1 MIANSWDGAY
11 QVVSIFKTKDIQI
24 KDSEMIHKSIK
35 RIETYIKY
43 HPVDKAPPKK
53 DFILVVRN
61 LWKLIDIIYT
71 AKWDSLIFDKEKSL
85 IIRKCVREYI
95 IPYYRQKQLSTL
107 TLNIEMNTPTP
118 LPSMGVAPS
127 PTTNMLV
134 APPPPNKNV
143 ESTVKKASKPSII
156 KKSYTQASKSNI
168 LYNIE
173 DILQVKEVF
182 TALSANKVGKIL
194 KAKNSREDSKKP
206 RINMMTREPSRK
218 EVIIPMAKHNA
229 ELIINLAHTYIS
241 NINKCLKISKSDIV
255 VDFIHIINNGI
266 VITTNKPAN
275 DLNLSTIEN
284 YLKNI
289 KNVNSDSIESPHLPR
304 SKLYMKIIRLPYKIE
319 QGVISP
325 DYIESILKEMHLF
338 KDVVLASKS
347 HAIKASPKSDIAVV

>member
-35 RIETYIKY
+35 RIETYIKH

-229 ELIINLAHTYIS
+229 ELIINSAHTYIS